1 MVFTLA
7 RASMDGALL
16 VVAIWAAIC
25 LLDRVL
31 LLSPATR
38 AMLWWCA
45 AAKFVV
51 ALTWTTPVTIPIL
64 PAEQPAVPLFYASDF
79 FGAESDG
86 ALDGSLRVRHDQQ

>member
-16 VVAIWAAIC
+16 VVAIWAAIW

-51 ALTWTTPVTIPIL
+51 ALTWTTPIAIPICL
-64 PAEQPAVPLFYASDF
+64 LACRAASSWAVCSD
-79 FGAESDG
+79 A
-86 ALDGSLRVRHDQQ
+86 V